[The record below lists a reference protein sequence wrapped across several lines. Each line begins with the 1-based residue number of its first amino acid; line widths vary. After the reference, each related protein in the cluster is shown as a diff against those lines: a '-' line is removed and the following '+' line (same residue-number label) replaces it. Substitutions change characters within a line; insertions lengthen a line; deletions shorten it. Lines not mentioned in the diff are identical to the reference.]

1 MHRMNYRGT
10 GGAVKSCS
18 SETNLR
24 VQKCRQ
30 EIMVTWPLQQSQR
43 WRELH
48 RLRTRGLD
56 EDGRTTRRAS
66 GAERALTAGN
76 YLPCLTLINEK
87 LEIKL

>member
-10 GGAVKSCS
+10 GVAVKSCS

-56 EDGRTTRRAS
+56 EDGQDDQKSVWRRTGTHS
-66 GAERALTAGN
+66 G
-76 YLPCLTLINEK
+76 
-87 LEIKL
+87 